1 MKKNILIAV
10 FSLLCIGCNRPS
22 NDLKTPTPNHPPILA
37 VEKTGVPFL
46 EFGDSCKGCQICKID
61 DQFLNGNKWSNKSKV
76 TGKFEEMYITS
87 VISGGKL
94 TCFKINS
101 NDIGPIPALSAGQVF
116 PLNLYVPKDTVVE
129 ICNDFN
135 SLIVSGIRYK

>member
-22 NDLKTPTPNHPPILA
+22 NDLKTPTPNQPPILA

-46 EFGDSCKGCQICKID
+46 EFGDSCKSCQICKID
-61 DQFLNGNKWSNKSKV
+61 DQFLNGNKWSNE
-76 TGKFEEMYITS
+76 GKEMYITS

-116 PLNLYVPKDTVVE
+116 PLNLYVPKDKVVE

>member
-76 TGKFEEMYITS
+76 TGKFEEMY
-87 VISGGKL
+87 
-94 TCFKINS
+94 N
-101 NDIGPIPALSAGQVF
+101 LSYFWGETNMF
-116 PLNLYVPKDTVVE
+116 
-129 ICNDFN
+129 
-135 SLIVSGIRYK
+135 